1 MSAEH
6 EAHSPLAQFEIFS
19 LHNLSIAGHDVSFT
33 NSALWM
39 VLAVIAIV
47 AFLLPASRKRALV
60 PSRLQSAAEMLVEF
74 VGNTVSESAG
84 KEGMKYFPIVFT
96 LFVFVLTCNLLGM
109 IPYSFTVTSHII
121 VTFALA
127 SFVFVGVTLIAIFKH
142 GIGKFL
148 HFFLPEGTP
157 IVMAPLLFIIEFFSY
172 LSRPVSL
179 SIRLAANMMA
189 GHVTMKVIAGL
200 IITFGMVIGV
210 VSMFPLLLFLTGFEI
225 AIAIIQAYIFTIL
238 ACVYLNDAL
247 HLH

>member
-6 EAHSPLAQFEIFS
+6 GSHSPLEQFAIVPI
-19 LHNLSIAGHDVSFT
+19 HPINIAGYDVSFT
-33 NSALWM
+33 NSSLWM
-39 VLAVIAIV
+39 VLAVAAIIAL
-47 AFLLPASRKRALV
+47 LLPASRKRAV
-60 PSRLQSAAEMLVEF
+60 IPGRLQSSAEMLIEF
-74 VGNTVSESAG
+74 INSTILDAAG
-84 KEGMKYFPIVFT
+84 KEGLKYFPIIFS
-96 LFVFVLTCNLLGM
+96 LFVFILTCNLLGM
-109 IPYSFTVTSHII
+109 VPGAFTVTSHII

-127 SFVFVGVTLIAIFKH
+127 AFVFIGVTLIAIFKH

-157 IVMAPLLFIIEFFSY
+157 IIMAPLLFIIEFFSY

-179 SIRLAANMMA
+179 SIRLAANMVA

-200 IITFGMVIGV
+200 IITFGMVIGIS
-210 VSMFPLLLFLTGFEI
+210 SMFPLLLFLTGFEI

-238 ACVYLNDAL
+238 TCVYLNDAL